1 MLKQCGDSRGA
12 FMRYQSGALKHNLMG
27 ALLVL
32 VAFVAMMWAAFPPSY
47 GTDLS
52 LIGQGKPAIVLIFD
66 KENVASMDLMEEF
79 NQIRDDYEGKIEF
92 LVADVGT
99 AVGEQF
105 SSAHNMGS
113 ASAVYFMGGGEK
125 VIAFYGPQDR
135 AVLRDSISQAF
146 GL

>member
-1 MLKQCGDSRGA
+1 MLKQCGDAKGA

-32 VAFVAMMWAAFPPSY
+32 VGFVAMMWAAFPPSY

>member
-1 MLKQCGDSRGA
+1 MIHRRNNRYSLSRH
-12 FMRYQSGALKHNLMG
+12 YQSGALKHNLIG
-27 ALLVL
+27 ALLVIIGF
-32 VAFVAMMWAAFPPSY
+32 AAMMWAAFPPSY
-47 GTDLS
+47 NTDLS

-92 LVADVGT
+92 LVADINT
-99 AVGEQF
+99 TVGEQF
-105 SSAHNMGS
+105 ASMHRMGS

-135 AVLRDSISQAF
+135 AVLRDSIKQSF